1 MRSSAPLVVV
11 CATSHAVHL
20 PSRPVMILPIRAY
33 GDPVL
38 KKMTQEIE
46 PGHPGLEQLIAD
58 MFETMY
64 AASGV
69 GLAAPQI
76 GQGIRLFIVDAS
88 PFAEDEEGKPTEDAH
103 LKDFKRVFINP
114 YIVEEEGEE
123 WPFEEGCLSIP
134 NIREEVKRQP
144 TITLQYQD
152 EKFKDHEET
161 FDGFA
166 ARVIQHEHDHLD
178 GILFVDHLPVL
189 RRRMLQGKLRDISKG
204 KTDAKYKMRF
214 PTIK

>member
-1 MRSSAPLVVV
+1 
-11 CATSHAVHL
+11 
-20 PSRPVMILPIRAY
+20 MILPIRAY

-38 KKMTQEIE
+38 KRRAKAIE

-69 GLAAPQI
+69 GLAAPQV
-76 GQGIRLFIVDAS
+76 GQSIRLFIVDAS
-88 PFAEDEEGKPTEDAH
+88 PFAEAGEDGEPADDPT

-114 YIVEEEGEE
+114 EILEEEGEE

-144 TITLQYQD
+144 RIVLRYQD
-152 EKFKDHEET
+152 ERFKEHQET
-161 FDGFA
+161 FEGFA
-166 ARVIQHEHDHLD
+166 ARVIQHEYDHVE
-178 GILFVDHLPVL
+178 GILFTDHLNPL
-189 RRRMLQGKLRDISKG
+189 RRRLLQGKLRDISMG
-204 KTDAKYKMRF
+204 RTDARYRMRF
-214 PTIK
+214 PMTK

>member
-1 MRSSAPLVVV
+1 
-11 CATSHAVHL
+11 
-20 PSRPVMILPIRAY
+20 MILPIRAY

-38 KKMTQEIE
+38 KKMTRDIE
-46 PGHPGLEQLIAD
+46 PGHPGLEKLIAD

-64 AASGV
+64 EASGV

-76 GQGIRLFIVDAS
+76 GQSIRLFIVDAS
-88 PFAEDEEGKPTEDAH
+88 PFAEDENGKPTEDAH

-134 NIREEVKRQP
+134 NIRETVMRQP
-144 TITLQYQD
+144 RIVVQYQD
-152 EKFKDHEET
+152 EKFVEHEEE
-161 FDGFA
+161 FEGFA

-178 GILFVDHLPVL
+178 GILFLDHLNPL
-189 RRRMLQGKLRDISKG
+189 RRRLLNGKLRDISMG

-214 PTIK
+214 TAPK

>member
-1 MRSSAPLVVV
+1 
-11 CATSHAVHL
+11 
-20 PSRPVMILPIRAY
+20 MILPIRAF

-38 KKMTQEIE
+38 KKVAKDIE
-46 PGHPGLEQLIAD
+46 PGHPGLKQLIAD
-58 MFETMY
+58 MYETMY

-76 GQGIRLFIVDAS
+76 GQSIRLFIVDAS
-88 PFAEDEEGKPTEDAH
+88 PFAEDENGNPTADAH

-144 TITLQYQD
+144 KIVLQYQD
-152 EKFKDHEET
+152 EKFKEHEEE
-161 FDGFA
+161 FEGFA

-178 GILFVDHLPVL
+178 GVLFTDHLPAL
-189 RRRMLQGKLRDISKG
+189 RRRLLKGKLRDISLG

-214 PTIK
+214 TPVK

>member
-1 MRSSAPLVVV
+1 
-11 CATSHAVHL
+11 
-20 PSRPVMILPIRAY
+20 MILPIRAY

-38 KKMTQEIE
+38 KKVAKDIE

-69 GLAAPQI
+69 GLAAPQV
-76 GQGIRLFIVDAS
+76 GQSLRLFIVDAS
-88 PFAEDEEGKPTEDAH
+88 PFAVDEEGKPTEDAH
-103 LKDFKRVFINP
+103 LKDFKKVFINP

-134 NIREEVKRQP
+134 NIREEVMRQP
-144 TITLQYQD
+144 RIVLQYQD
-152 EKFKDHEET
+152 EKFKEHEEE
-161 FDGFA
+161 FEGFA

-178 GILFVDHLPVL
+178 GILFLDHLTPL
-189 RRRMLQGKLRDISKG
+189 RRRLLHGKLRDISMG

-214 PTIK
+214 TPVK